1 MGGIKLHANYDE
13 DAQSL
18 VVQVQDTGAGIEVE
32 DMQNLFSK
40 FGRLHRTA
48 EMNHDG
54 IGLGLTIVKQIVEAS
69 GGRVSVQSE
78 GAGHGSTFMFY
89 MGMNSVAAENF
100 DASFVHAHKLVEEGK
115 NTKEYSESAHMI
127 N

>member
-1 MGGIKLHANYDE
+1 MVRNAIKFTQTGWIKLRANYDE

-18 VVQVQDTGAGIEVE
+18 VVQVQDTGAGIEAE

-54 IGLGLTIVKQIVEAS
+54 IGLGLTIVKQIVQAS
-69 GGRVSVQSE
+69 GGSVSV
-78 GAGHGSTFMFY
+78 
-89 MGMNSVAAENF
+89 
-100 DASFVHAHKLVEEGK
+100 
-115 NTKEYSESAHMI
+115 
-127 N
+127 

>member
-1 MGGIKLHANYDE
+1 MGEIKLRANYDE

-18 VVQVQDTGAGIEVE
+18 VVQVQDTGAGIEAE

-69 GGRVSVQSE
+69 GGSVSVQSL
-78 GAGHGSTFMFY
+78 GAGHGSTFMFD
-89 MGMNSVAAENF
+89 MGMKTA
-100 DASFVHAHKLVEEGK
+100 L
-115 NTKEYSESAHMI
+115 T
-127 N
+127 